1 MLKLLLL
8 LFGVGAGAAGT
19 ASWLLS
25 LPETPAEPAVPA
37 GPDSLQA
44 RVDLLRGRLNQAV
57 AEGERTGAET
67 ERRLKVE
74 LDAYRRGAFS

>member
-8 LFGVGAGAAGT
+8 LVGLSAGAAGA

-37 GPDSLQA
+37 SPDSLQA
-44 RVDLLRGRLNQAV
+44 RVDLLRSRLSQAV
-57 AEGERTGAET
+57 AEGERVGGET
-67 ERRLKVE
+67 ESRLKVE

>member
-1 MLKLLLL
+1 MLKLLLVL
-8 LFGVGAGAAGT
+8 VGLGAGAAGAT
-19 ASWLLS
+19 SWLLS
-25 LPETPAEPAVPA
+25 LPETPVEPAVPA

-44 RVDLLRGRLNQAV
+44 RVDLLRVRLSQAI
-57 AEGERTGAET
+57 AQGERAGEET